1 VALRLNDARQGQ
13 YRPRGAN
20 LTSDDSRLHEQSI
33 PSVRIDERS
42 RRIRYWT
49 TVGTREIV
57 SCALRNTEDDSTRTV
72 LVADDEPA
80 IRTLIRTVLE
90 RSGHRVLE
98 ASSAAE
104 IFQALDTERPD
115 VLLLDV
121 HLGTDDG
128 LAIGTGLAQE
138 RQYAALKIVFM
149 SGTAERREIIRLSEL
164 WGVSI
169 LLKPFE
175 LDALLDAVG

>member
-1 VALRLNDARQGQ
+1 VA
-13 YRPRGAN
+13 
-20 LTSDDSRLHEQSI
+20 
-33 PSVRIDERS
+33 
-42 RRIRYWT
+42 
-49 TVGTREIV
+49 
-57 SCALRNTEDDSTRTV
+57 CALRNSEDASTRTV

-90 RSGHRVLE
+90 RRGHRVLE

-128 LAIGTGLAQE
+128 LAIGTGLRQE
-138 RQYAALKIVFM
+138 RQYGSLRIVFM
-149 SGTAERREIIRLSEL
+149 SGTAGRREMIRLSEL
-164 WGVSI
+164 WNVPI
-169 LLKPFE
+169 LMKPFD
-175 LDALLDAVG
+175 LDALVDAVS

>member
-1 VALRLNDARQGQ
+1 M
-13 YRPRGAN
+13 
-20 LTSDDSRLHEQSI
+20 
-33 PSVRIDERS
+33 
-42 RRIRYWT
+42 
-49 TVGTREIV
+49 
-57 SCALRNTEDDSTRTV
+57 CALRNSEDASTRTV

-90 RSGHRVLE
+90 RRGHRVLE

-128 LAIGTGLAQE
+128 LAIGTGLRQE
-138 RQYAALKIVFM
+138 RQYGSLRIVFM
-149 SGTAERREIIRLSEL
+149 SGTAGRREMIRLSEL
-164 WGVSI
+164 WNVPI
-169 LLKPFE
+169 LMKPFD
-175 LDALLDAVG
+175 LDALVDAVS